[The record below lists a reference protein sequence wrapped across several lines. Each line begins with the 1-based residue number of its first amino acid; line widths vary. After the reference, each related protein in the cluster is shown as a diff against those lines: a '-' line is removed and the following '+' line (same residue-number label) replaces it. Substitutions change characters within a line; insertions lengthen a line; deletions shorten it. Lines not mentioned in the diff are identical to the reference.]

1 MAGFTIPRAFVSMDP
16 WSGTLLVGMPR
27 GVTLPDGRDVG
38 GYSLRKYAD
47 EREKTDWRGEEAIR
61 VTLDDG
67 FPARLQ
73 RGRGDDVEAVFVD
86 ASVLADAV
94 KTRLDSALRAAED
107 MDWTPDFG
115 FDADALCELL
125 NLSEEQRQ
133 YFTGVLPGQGLM
145 KIGSAFVPFDGRI
158 PSGGDL
164 YRLYSTSFQ
173 EQEGK

>member
-1 MAGFTIPRAFVSMDP
+1 M
-16 WSGTLLVGMPR
+16 
-27 GVTLPDGRDVG
+27 
-38 GYSLRKYAD
+38 
-47 EREKTDWRGEEAIR
+47 
-61 VTLDDG
+61 
-67 FPARLQ
+67 
-73 RGRGDDVEAVFVD
+73 
-86 ASVLADAV
+86 
-94 KTRLDSALRAAED
+94 TRLHGFEDNSGGPPSGCRPVAALITRLSSQTACSSAEGR
-107 MDWTPDFG
+107 TSSH
-115 FDADALCELL
+115 ALCELL